1 MDLKD
6 SRNEKLYFKNCTHD
20 QIEDIIETI
29 WDSEN
34 SLFWQVIFFFFLIF

>member
-29 WDSEN
+29 WDSKK
-34 SLFWQVIFFFFLIF
+34 LPFLTGIFFFF